1 MSHPDRDP
9 GADAVAK
16 AHAVYTPFTLAFYD
30 LIVHG
35 LSNRFAWRCSTARLK
50 ALYAA
55 NLSANHLEAG
65 VGTGLFIDSV
75 ADRVAANGNRRLALL
90 DINSNC
96 LARAMDRLQRFNPDA
111 LQANLLEPLSAGRMP
126 YDSVALTYVLHCL
139 PGTMEEKL
147 AVTDHLRPL
156 MKNDAVL
163 FGATILGRGIAP
175 NFAARTLLDLYNEKG
190 VFNNRADDRESLEQG
205 LRQRFSRV
213 EVSQEGCVA
222 IFRAADPVPSRDG
235 H

>member
-9 GADAVAK
+9 DTDALAQ

-65 VGTGLFIDSV
+65 VGTGLLIDSV
-75 ADRVAANGNRRLALL
+75 ADRETAGTRRLALL
-90 DINSNC
+90 DINANC
-96 LARAMDRLQRFNPDA
+96 LKRAMHRLQRFNPDA
-111 LQANLLEPLSAGRMP
+111 LQANLLEPLPAERMP

-156 MKNDAVL
+156 MKDDGVL

-175 NFAARTLLDLYNEKG
+175 NLTARRLLDLYNEKG
-190 VFNNRADDRESLEQG
+190 VFNNRTDDRDSLEIG

-213 EVSQEGCVA
+213 EIEQEGCVA
-222 IFRAADPVPSRDG
+222 IFRAT
-235 H
+235 

>member
-75 ADRVAANGNRRLALL
+75 ADRVAANGNRRLTLL
-90 DINSNC
+90 DINE
-96 LARAMDRLQRFNPDA
+96 LPPARDGPAAAVQPGCSPG
-111 LQANLLEPLSAGRMP
+111 EPA
-126 YDSVALTYVLHCL
+126 
-139 PGTMEEKL
+139 
-147 AVTDHLRPL
+147 RP
-156 MKNDAVL
+156 
-163 FGATILGRGIAP
+163 FTR
-175 NFAARTLLDLYNEKG
+175 
-190 VFNNRADDRESLEQG
+190 RAD
-205 LRQRFSRV
+205 
-213 EVSQEGCVA
+213 A
-222 IFRAADPVPSRDG
+222 I
-235 H
+235 

>member
-1 MSHPDRDP
+1 MSHPQRDT

-50 ALYAA
+50 SLYAA

-75 ADRVAANGNRRLALL
+75 ADRVAAQPRRLTLL
-90 DINSNC
+90 DINESC
-96 LARAMDRLQRFNPDA
+96 LERAMDRLQRFKPDA
-111 LQANLLEPLSAGRMP
+111 LQANLLEPLPGERGP

-139 PGTMEEKL
+139 PGTMEQKL
-147 AVTDHLRPL
+147 AATDHLRPL
-156 MKNDAVL
+156 MKDDAVL

-175 NFAARTLLDLYNEKG
+175 NLAARRLLDLYNEKG
-190 VFNNRADDRESLEQG
+190 VFNNRTDDRDSLESG
-205 LRQRFSRV
+205 LRQRFARV
-213 EVSQEGCVA
+213 EIAQEGCVA
-222 IFRAADPVPSRDG
+222 IFRAADPVPTRDG
-235 H
+235 L

>member
-9 GADAVAK
+9 DADAVAA

-75 ADRVAANGNRRLALL
+75 ADHVAGDRPRRLTLL
-90 DINSNC
+90 DINASC
-96 LARAMDRLQRFNPDA
+96 LQRAMDRLQRFNPDA
-111 LQANLLEPLSAGRMP
+111 VQANLLEPLPAQRLP
-126 YDSVALTYVLHCL
+126 YNSVALTYVLHCL
-139 PGTMEEKL
+139 PGTMEQKL
-147 AVTDHLRPL
+147 AATDHLRPL
-156 MKNDAVL
+156 MKDGGVL
-163 FGATILGRGIAP
+163 FGATILGRGVAP
-175 NFAARTLLDLYNEKG
+175 NLAARKLLDVYNEKG
-190 VFNNRADDRESLEQG
+190 VFNNRMDDRESLERG

-213 EVSQEGCVA
+213 DIEQEGCVA
-222 IFRAADPVPSRDG
+222 IFRAT
-235 H
+235 

>member
-9 GADAVAK
+9 DTDAVAQ
-16 AHAVYTPFTLAFYD
+16 AHAIYTPFTLAFYD

-35 LSNRFAWRCSTARLK
+35 LSNQFAWRCSTARLK
-50 ALYAA
+50 ALYEA

-75 ADRVAANGNRRLALL
+75 AERGAAGSRRLTLL
-90 DINSNC
+90 DINANC
-96 LARAMDRLQRFNPDA
+96 LKRAMDRLQRFNPDA
-111 LQANLLEPLSAGRMP
+111 LQANLLEPLPAERMP

-139 PGTMEEKL
+139 PGTMQQKL
-147 AVTDHLRPL
+147 AVTDYLRPL
-156 MKNDAVL
+156 MKRDAVL

-175 NFAARTLLDLYNEKG
+175 NLAARRLLDLYNEKG
-190 VFNNRADDRESLEQG
+190 VFNNRTDDRDSLEIG

-213 EVSQEGCVA
+213 EIEQEGCVA
-222 IFRAADPVPSRDG
+222 IFRAT
-235 H
+235 

>member
-1 MSHPDRDP
+1 MSYADRVA

-16 AHAVYTPFTLAFYD
+16 AHAVYTPLTLAFYD

-65 VGTGLFIDSV
+65 VGTGLFIDSF
-75 ADRVAANGNRRLALL
+75 ADRVAADGPRRLTLL
-90 DINSNC
+90 DINANC
-96 LARAMDRLQRFNPDA
+96 LQRAMDRLQRFNPVA
-111 LQANLLEPLSAGRMP
+111 LQANLLEPLPEERTP

-139 PGTMEEKL
+139 PGTMEQKL

-156 MKNDAVL
+156 MKDDAVL
-163 FGATILGRGIAP
+163 FGATILGRGNAP
-175 NFAARTLLDLYNEKG
+175 NLAARRLLDLYNEKG
-190 VFNNRADDRESLEQG
+190 VFNNRTDDRGSLESG
-205 LRQRFSRV
+205 LRQRFARV
-213 EVSQEGCVA
+213 EIAEEGCVA
-222 IFRAADPVPSRDG
+222 IFRAA
-235 H
+235 